1 MQNKKINIAV
11 ISGGLSNERD
21 VSIKSG
27 RQVFDNL
34 SDIKYNKHLIEIT
47 KNGQWLLKENN
58 LTVNPKKGQAKALT
72 IMHPRQGIV
81 KNDLKQF
88 DVVFLAL
95 HGKFGEDGKIQSILD
110 ILRIPYTGSG
120 VLASALGMNKTKTLE
135 FLKNSGISLPK
146 FLSLAKNKKNDIK
159 TIDKLILKKIKYPCV
174 VKPNESGS
182 SIGISVVSSS
192 KKLGKALRDAF
203 REDDAI
209 LIEEF
214 IAGREI
220 TCGVLGNSKQTKLIA
235 LPPVEIISKNDFF
248 DYEAKYFSEQ
258 TMEICPAKITAS
270 LTKKIQELAKKIHDL
285 LGCDGLTRSDFILK
299 NNKFYFLE
307 INTLPGLTEQ
317 SLCPKEARATGIS
330 FGEFLDKQ
338 VDLAMKKYGKKVKP
352 KSKGWSA

>member
-11 ISGGLSNERD
+11 ISGGLSNERE

-34 SDIKYNKHLIEIT
+34 SDIKYNKYLIEIT
-47 KNGQWLLKENN
+47 QNGQWLLKENN
-58 LTVNPKKGQAKALT
+58 LMLDSKKGSTRALT

-81 KNDLKQF
+81 KNDLEQF

-214 IAGREI
+214 IAGKEV
-220 TCGVLGNSKQTKLIA
+220 TCGVLGNSKQTKLLA

-317 SLCPKEARATGIS
+317 SLCPKEARAMGIS

-338 VDLAMKKYGKKVKP
+338 VDLAMEKYGKK
-352 KSKGWSA
+352 